1 MYAGSG
7 SEAGWSP
14 SSTEQFRQ
22 HRGPHQTE
30 WNLYHMYQASSECVA
45 QEPDQW
51 KELQKQEWKGKREKA
66 GWREGK
72 ENCKNRPVVYNS
84 VTGFR

>member
-7 SEAGWSP
+7 SKAGWSP

-22 HRGPHQTE
+22 HGGPHQTE
-30 WNLYHMYQASSECVA
+30 WNLYHMYQAFSECVA

-51 KELQKQEWKGKREKA
+51 KELQKQEWKGE
-66 GWREGK
+66 REGWVK
-72 ENCKNRPVVYNS
+72 RSEGRE
-84 VTGFR
+84 GEGREG